1 VYTERKFCIITKIV
15 KKNILN
21 SDVFM
26 LLQMIIFQLFLY
38 LKLYIIP
45 TEEDS
50 VNHLVL
56 MQNIICLYAKR
67 LTGLLKIQF

>member
-56 MQNIICLYAKR
+56 MQNIICL
-67 LTGLLKIQF
+67 